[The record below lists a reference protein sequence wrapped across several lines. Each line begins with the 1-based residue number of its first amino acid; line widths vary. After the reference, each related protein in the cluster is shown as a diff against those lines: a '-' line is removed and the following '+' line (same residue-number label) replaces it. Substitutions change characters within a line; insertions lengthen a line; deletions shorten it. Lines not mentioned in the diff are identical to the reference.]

1 MSRDSFPFHVDDI
14 AALAKSL
21 RARLAETEAAP
32 GHVEMLN
39 ILAKSAGCR
48 NFQHFRAN
56 AKAREQL
63 AQSRSRPLDAPPAL
77 EQPPVDFVRLR
88 RLLRHFDPVGRLIR
102 WPSKHSEQQP
112 CLWLLWSRLPGR
124 RILCEREINQYL
136 NCWHSFGDAALLRRQ
151 LCDTGL
157 FTRTPDCREYRRV
170 EGRPSPLGLALIR
183 QLAGVGTAVPA
194 PTAGPAA
201 PGQGG
206 QTVETAS

>member
-1 MSRDSFPFHVDDI
+1 MSRDFFPFQVDDI

-21 RARLAETEAAP
+21 RSRLAESGDAP

-56 AKAREQL
+56 AQAREQL
-63 AQSRSRPLDAPPAL
+63 EQRPTQAQTPA
-77 EQPPVDFVRLR
+77 EVQAPVDFVRVK
-88 RLLRHFDPVGRLIR
+88 RLLRHFDPAGRLIR

-136 NCWHSFGDAALLRRQ
+136 NASHIFGDAALLRRQ

-157 FTRTPDCREYRRV
+157 FSRTPDCREYRRV

-183 QLAGVGTAVPA
+183 QLSGVGATAV
-194 PTAGPAA
+194 TGQAA
-201 PGQGG
+201 RS
-206 QTVETAS
+206 A